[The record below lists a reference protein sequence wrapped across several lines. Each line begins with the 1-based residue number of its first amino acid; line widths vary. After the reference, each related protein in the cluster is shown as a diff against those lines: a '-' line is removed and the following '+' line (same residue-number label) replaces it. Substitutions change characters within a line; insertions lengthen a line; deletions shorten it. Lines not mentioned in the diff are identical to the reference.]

1 MLNPL
6 GDASRAEGFD
16 RRLEI
21 VGGQEDVGA
30 RLERRERQLRRVGQR
45 DRAHVEAVGQDDAVV
60 AELPAQDRLART
72 APPSLKERCDFY
84 LGVVAKAG
92 RWLTAKEIDPS
103 NRFCGRGLKY
113 WTLRRMA
120 KHGQLKTYCD
130 GKTIYFNLPN
140 KEHAK

>member
-1 MLNPL
+1 MCRL
-6 GDASRAEGFD
+6 SRDLYD
-16 RRLEI
+16 RTCAFVRTMANTC
-21 VGGQEDVGA
+21 D
-30 RLERRERQLRRVGQR
+30 RCLRPRSCCDECDLVNSRFLLQ
-45 DRAHVEAVGQDDAVV
+45 ALSE

-130 GKTIYFNLPN
+130 GKTVYFNLPN